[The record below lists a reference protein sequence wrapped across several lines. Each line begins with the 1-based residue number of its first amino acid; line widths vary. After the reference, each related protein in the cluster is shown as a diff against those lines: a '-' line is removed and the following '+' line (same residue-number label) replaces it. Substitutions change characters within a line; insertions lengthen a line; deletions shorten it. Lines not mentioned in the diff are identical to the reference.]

1 MKKNELQKNDILIF
15 KNNHTAV
22 FDSSKI
28 YVIEQN
34 YDDELNCITNDDYS
48 IMKIYRPTYELIF
61 DKENEITKTR

>member
-15 KNNHTAV
+15 KNNHTVV

-34 YDDELNCITNDDYS
+34 YDDELNCLTNDDYS
-48 IMKIYRPTYELIF
+48 IMKIYRPTYELVY
-61 DKENEITKTR
+61 DKEENKIRRK

>member
-34 YDDELNCITNDDYS
+34 YDDELNCLTNDDYS

-61 DKENEITKTR
+61 DKDNEIVKTR